1 MENCVL
7 IFQKCPKL
15 LPQIPQV
22 KCYTSVKYKT
32 FHDTCSLARYLSLHL
47 SKIGSGAPS
56 FGANYYA
63 NSRKLMMPFN
73 ISMHSKNA
81 EKVI

>member
-1 MENCVL
+1 M
-7 IFQKCPKL
+7 
-15 LPQIPQV
+15 PQTTTADPTG
-22 KCYTSVKYKT
+22 KMLSSVKYKT

-47 SKIGSGAPS
+47 SKIGSGDPS

-73 ISMHSKNA
+73 ISIHSKNA